1 MDLYTRNAFDC
12 SKRTTLNYSTS
23 FSNGIRL
30 FNKKYRDSIYAVY
43 GFVRFAD
50 EIVDTFHDKDRRVLL
65 EDFKKETYEAISNK
79 ISLNPILHSF
89 QNVVNEY
96 AIEKE
101 LIEPFFESMEMDLDK
116 KKYDQ
121 KGYQHY
127 IYGSAEVVGLMCL
140 RIFTE
145 GDTVLFDKLKQP
157 ARKLGEAFQKINF
170 LRDIGS
176 DFHDRGRIYFP
187 GIDFERFTEKDKQ
200 QLELDI
206 ASDFKDGLSGIVQ
219 LSGGVKKGVLLAYLY
234 YMKLFSRIKK
244 AKAEELLKKRIRVNN
259 MVKVFL
265 LIKFYFFAS
274 TY

>member
-265 LIKFYFFAS
+265 LIKVYFFAS

>member
-206 ASDFKDGLSGIVQ
+206 ASDFNDGLSGIVQ

-265 LIKFYFFAS
+265 LIKVYFFAS